1 MGELL
6 FISFED
12 LVTDFA
18 KDHDLHEWMII
29 IASHE
34 IMGSLKTKSAI
45 AGISTGIQY
54 ESKYDNIE
62 FVSSLRPTP
71 SIMEH
76 AYGNDKDSFIEMYNS
91 HLLGSEP
98 FMDLCCVIDMIV
110 NSDCKVMIVV
120 AGYEYVARIPYFL
133 NEFIMDEFGVRGY
146 LYDELLRLSN
156 NYENKSMYEKI
167 VKSVDFDV
175 PDEFTGRNFDVI
187 MQNYT
192 DNVDEVKERLEL
204 QKVIAANMTA
214 DPGEENDIK
223 SIFFNRF
230 TEDLHDKVKEL
241 LMKRTDMEIK
251 DLCRTRHIRIAPN
264 ATKEF
269 LVNKILHDMKLDVA
283 RQVEYEET
291 Q

>member
-1 MGELL
+1 MGALL

-29 IASHE
+29 VASHE
-34 IMGSLKTKSAI
+34 IMGSLKTRSAI

-71 SIMEH
+71 SAMEH
-76 AYGNDKDSFIEMYNS
+76 AYGQDKDSFVEMYNS

-98 FMDLCCVIDMIV
+98 FMDICCIADMIV
-110 NSDCKVMIVV
+110 NDNCKVMIVV
-120 AGYEYVARIPYFL
+120 SGYEYVGKIPYFL
-133 NEFIMDEFGVRGY
+133 NQFIMDQFEIRGY
-146 LYDELLRLSN
+146 MYDTLLRLSN
-156 NYENKSMYEKI
+156 NYENKSVYDKI
-167 VKSVDFDV
+167 LKSIDFPV

-187 MQNYT
+187 LEHYT
-192 DNVDEVKERLEL
+192 DNLEEVKEKLEL

-214 DPGEENDIK
+214 DPGEENDIT

-230 TEDLHDKVKEL
+230 TEDLQHKLREL
-241 LMKRTDMEIK
+241 LLKRTDTEIK
-251 DLCRTRHIRIAPN
+251 DLCRTRKIRIAPN
-264 ATKEF
+264 ASKEF
-269 LVNKILHDMKLDVA
+269 LVDKILHDMKLDVV
-283 RQVEYEET
+283 REVEYEEA
-291 Q
+291 